1 MLTIGLYYDVIPDK
15 AKLFED
21 KFFQVLNL
29 MKAMQGHKQSFL
41 YRRVD
46 DPNSYAIIGEWDTQD
61 DFMAFIKSD
70 AFRQVTAW
78 GREQVLR
85 GPPRHKIYPR
95 SEDMMRP
102 GAQTPESQAAVTP
115 GKCPVTGHGH

>member
-21 KFFQVLNL
+21 KFFHVLDL
-29 MKAMQGHKQSFL
+29 MKAMNGHQQSFL

-46 DPNSYAIIGEWDTQD
+46 DPHSYAIIGEWNTQE
-61 DFMAFIKSD
+61 DFMAFIRSD
-70 AFRQVTAW
+70 AFREVTTW

-85 GPPRHKIYPR
+85 GAPRHKIYPR
-95 SEDMMRP
+95 SEDMMR
-102 GAQTPESQAAVTP
+102 GAPAGEAHAASP
-115 GKCPVTGHGH
+115 GKCPVTGHGG

>member
-1 MLTIGLYYDVIPDK
+1 MLTIGMYYDVIPDK

-21 KFFQVLNL
+21 KFNQVLIL
-29 MKAMQGHKQSFL
+29 LQGMKGHKQTFL

-46 DPNSYAIIGEWDTQD
+46 DPHSYAIIGEFETES
-61 DFMAFIKSD
+61 DFLGFIRSD
-70 AFRQVTAW
+70 AFKEVTTW

-95 SEDMMRP
+95 TEDMGRP
-102 GAQTPESQAAVTP
+102 GPASPAAQSASA
-115 GKCPVTGHGH
+115 GKCPVTGHGS

>member
-1 MLTIGLYYDVIPDK
+1 MLTIGMYYDVIPDK

-21 KFFQVLNL
+21 KFNHVLKL
-29 MKAMQGHKQSFL
+29 LQGIKGHKQTFL

-46 DPNSYAIIGEWDTQD
+46 DPHSYAIIGEFETEA
-61 DFMAFIKSD
+61 DFLAFIRSD
-70 AFRQVTAW
+70 AFKQVTTW

-95 SEDMMRP
+95 SEDMGRP
-102 GAQTPESQAAVTP
+102 VSSSADTAPNAGS
-115 GKCPVTGHGH
+115 KCPVTGHGT

>member
-15 AKLFED
+15 AKLFEE
-21 KFFQVLNL
+21 KFFHVLEVL
-29 MKAMQGHKQSFL
+29 KGVKGHKQSFL

-46 DPNSYAIIGEWDTQD
+46 DPHSYAIIAEWDSQD
-61 DFMAFIKSD
+61 EFMAFVRSE
-70 AFRQVTAW
+70 AFKQVTTW

-95 SEDMMRP
+95 SEDMGRP
-102 GAQTPESQAAVTP
+102 EAPAAQESPP
-115 GKCPVTGHGH
+115 GKCPVTGHGS

>member
-1 MLTIGLYYDVIPDK
+1 MLTIGMYYDVIPDK

-21 KFFQVLNL
+21 KFFEVLNL
-29 MKAMQGHKQSFL
+29 MKSMHGHRQSFL

-46 DPNSYAIIGEWDTQD
+46 DPHSYAIIGEWENQD
-61 DFMAFIKSD
+61 DFTAFIRSD
-70 AFRQVTAW
+70 AFRQVTTW

-95 SEDMMRP
+95 SEDMGRGGP
-102 GAQTPESQAAVTP
+102 AAAETPSQTAP
-115 GKCPVTGHGH
+115 GKCPVTGH